1 MKDNMKVP
9 LAFLPKVRLNKILV
23 PAIFLDFL
31 TLLLY
36 YFMANLSNNILNF
49 NDLFLMPAR
58 YRRTKYSSIIVG
70 ELNNN
75 F

>member
-1 MKDNMKVP
+1 MKVP
-9 LAFLPKVRLNKILV
+9 LAFLRKVRLNKILV
-23 PAIFLDFL
+23 AAIFLDFL

-36 YFMANLSNNILNF
+36 YFMVNLSNNILNF
-49 NDLFLMPAR
+49 NDLLLMPDR

-70 ELNNN
+70 KLNNN

>member
-31 TLLLY
+31 TRLLY

-49 NDLFLMPAR
+49 NDLLLMPDR

>member
-1 MKDNMKVP
+1 MKVP
-9 LAFLPKVRLNKILV
+9 LAFLRKVRLNKILV

-49 NDLFLMPAR
+49 NDLLLMPDR

>member
-1 MKDNMKVP
+1 MKVP

-23 PAIFLDFL
+23 PAIFVDFL

-49 NDLFLMPAR
+49 KDLLLMPDR

>member
-23 PAIFLDFL
+23 PAIFVDFL

-49 NDLFLMPAR
+49 NNLLLMPDR

>member
-1 MKDNMKVP
+1 MKVP
-9 LAFLPKVRLNKILV
+9 LAFLRKVRLNKILV
-23 PAIFLDFL
+23 AAIFLDFL

-49 NDLFLMPAR
+49 NDLLLMPDR

-70 ELNNN
+70 KLNNN

>member
-1 MKDNMKVP
+1 MKVP
-9 LAFLPKVRLNKILV
+9 LAFLRKVRLNKILV
-23 PAIFLDFL
+23 AAIFLDFL

-49 NDLFLMPAR
+49 NDLLLVPDR

-70 ELNNN
+70 KLNNN

>member
-1 MKDNMKVP
+1 MKVP
-9 LAFLPKVRLNKILV
+9 LAFLRKVRLNKILV
-23 PAIFLDFL
+23 PAIFVDFL

-49 NDLFLMPAR
+49 NNLLLMPDR

>member
-1 MKDNMKVP
+1 MKVP
-9 LAFLPKVRLNKILV
+9 LAFLRKVRLNKILV

-49 NDLFLMPAR
+49 NDLLLMPDR

-70 ELNNN
+70 GLNNN

>member
-1 MKDNMKVP
+1 MKVP
-9 LAFLPKVRLNKILV
+9 LAFLPKVRLNKILG

-36 YFMANLSNNILNF
+36 YFMVNLSNNILNF
-49 NDLFLMPAR
+49 NNLLLMPDR

>member
-49 NDLFLMPAR
+49 NNLLLMPDR